1 MQEFEFEPVP
11 GLPAQLPPGERL
23 LWQGSPDWKYVAR
36 RVLHVRGVGCY
47 FAAVVLW
54 RVLSG
59 VYEHQTAHTIAVS
72 SAWLLGLALAIT
84 LFLIWV
90 ARLIAGGTI
99 YSISNRRVVMRFG
112 IALPVALNIPFRTVR
127 GAALREYADG
137 TGDIPLQLSGENH
150 VAYLH
155 LWPHARP
162 WRLANCEPM
171 LRGVPRAA
179 VAAGILAGALHS

>member
-1 MQEFEFEPVP
+1 VAGIPRLEIRGAT
-11 GLPAQLPPGERL
+11 GLAC
-23 LWQGSPDWKYVAR
+23 AR
-36 RVLHVRGVGCY
+36 RELLLRSSGAVAGCLRGIR
-47 FAAVVLW
+47 APN
-54 RVLSG
+54 RS
-59 VYEHQTAHTIAVS
+59 HVS
-72 SAWLLGLALAIT
+72 SAWLLALALAIT

-112 IALPVALNIPFRTVR
+112 IALPVSLNIPFRTVR
-127 GAALREYADG
+127 AAALREYPDG
-137 TGDIPLQLSGENH
+137 TGDIPLQLSGDNH

-171 LRGVPRAA
+171 LRGVPHAA

>member
-1 MQEFEFEPVP
+1 MQEFEFEPIP

-23 LWQGSPDWKYVAR
+23 LWQGSPDWRSVAR
-36 RVLHVRGVGCY
+36 RVLHVRGVSCY
-47 FAAVVLW
+47 FAAVLAW
-54 RVLSG
+54 RVASG
-59 VYEHQTAHTIAVS
+59 VYEHQDARTIAVS
-72 SAWLLGLALAIT
+72 SAWLLLLALAII

-99 YSISNRRVVMRFG
+99 YSISTRRVVMRFG
-112 IALPVALNIPFRTVR
+112 IALPVSLNIPFRTVR
-127 GAALREYADG
+127 GAGLREYADG
-137 TGDIPLQLSGENH
+137 TGDIPLQLSTENQI
-150 VAYLH
+150 AYLH

-162 WRLANCEPM
+162 WRIAHCEPM